1 MGVYNWKIGLV
12 PLVLIGVAFSL
23 IMLIF
28 FEGLDLMVNYWSRD
42 EYSHGYLLPA
52 ITAYFIWQKKNE
64 LSAIDFKSS
73 WIGVGIFCIGLFL
86 FVVGELSTL
95 YTVIQYSFLIVLGGL
110 LLSIMGWHAFRVI
123 LVPLCILFF
132 MVPLPNFLY
141 NNLSS
146 FLQLISSKLGV
157 EVIRLFDISVFLEGN
172 VIDLGQFKL
181 QVVEACS
188 GLRYLFPLMSL
199 GFIAAYLYKDA
210 FWKKAVVFL
219 STIPITVLMNSF
231 RIGVIGVMVEFWG
244 QEMAEGFLHDFEGW
258 IVFMACTAVLVAEM
272 WLLSKIGRNSV
283 PFSEV
288 FAIDPP
294 AEVSNTGQSKERTLP
309 KTFYAALILLVVTA
323 ITSEILPERTEVI
336 PDRVAFAE
344 FPLEIGGRAGK
355 KNEMESIYL
364 DVLKLS
370 DYILVDYAAKS
381 NRAVNF
387 YVAYYDS
394 QRKGASVHSPQ
405 SCLPGGGWRIKELD
419 QKIIDNATVA
429 GRTLVVNR
437 AVIQMG
443 DVRQLVYYWFQQ
455 RGRVMT
461 NEYLVKW
468 FLFWDALTR
477 QRTDGALVRLTTM
490 VPSGQDIAISDE
502 LLREF
507 AKDVGKELDRYIPE

>member
-1 MGVYNWKIGLV
+1 MWKIGLI
-12 PLVLIGVAFSL
+12 PLALFCAVLCLLFFVY
-23 IMLIF
+23 
-28 FEGLDLMVNYWSRD
+28 FEGIELMVNYWSRD
-42 EYSHGYLLPA
+42 EYSHGYLLPI
-52 ITAYFIWQKKNE
+52 ITGYFIWQKKNE
-64 LSAIDFKSS
+64 LYVKEFSGS
-73 WIGVGIFCIGLFL
+73 WAGFVLFCLGLFGYL
-86 FVVGELSTL
+86 VGELSTL
-95 YTVIQYSFLIVLGGL
+95 YTVIQYSFLLALGGL
-110 LLSIMGWHAFRVI
+110 LLTVMGWSAFRII
-123 LVPLCILFF
+123 LVPLCIMFF

-146 FLQLISSKLGV
+146 FLQLISSKIGV
-157 EVIRLFDISVFLEGN
+157 DVIRLFGISVFLEGN

-210 FWKKAVVFL
+210 FWKKAIVFL

-258 IVFMACTAVLVAEM
+258 VVFMACTAVLIAEM

-294 AEVSNTGQSKERTLP
+294 VPMPKTDEVKERPVSKL
-309 KTFYAALILLVVTA
+309 FYAAFALLLTTTVVSVT
-323 ITSEILPERTEVI
+323 LPERSEVF
-336 PDRVAFAE
+336 PEREAFNS
-344 FPLEIGGRAGK
+344 FPLKINEWQGK
-355 KNEMESIYL
+355 NNEMESIYL
-364 DVLKLS
+364 DALKLS
-370 DYILVDYAAKS
+370 DYILADYVGTEGQ
-381 NRAVNF
+381 AVNF

-394 QRKGASVHSPQ
+394 QRKGASVHSPK
-405 SCLPGGGWRIKELD
+405 SCLPGGGWRIKEFD
-419 QKIIDNATVA
+419 QEAIEGVSVA
-429 GRTLVVNR
+429 GSQLVVNR

-468 FLFWDALTR
+468 YLFWDALTK
-477 QRTDGALVRLTTM
+477 QRTDGSLVRLTTM
-490 VPSGQDIAISDE
+490 VPAGEDISKSDQ
-502 LLREF
+502 LLRDF
-507 AKDVGKELDRYIPE
+507 AKDVSEELGRYIPE